1 MMVHSL
7 SEITLKAAGI
17 SAIFVTHDREEAL
30 AISDQIAVMCQGKLE
45 QIGALETVYNHPPSP
60 FVAKFVTQANFL
72 PARRVGKAWATEIG
86 RVILSPTKNRLNFDR
101 GELMLCQE
109 DIGII
114 PDKSSGIV
122 IIGRQFL
129 GKEYYDTLA
138 TPSGKR
144 INARKTLSNSIAVG
158 TKVSLSILAAS
169 QVFSLSSIKPPSVGQ
184 DLAQKDEEFSCFN
197 FGKN

>member
-1 MMVHSL
+1 
-7 SEITLKAAGI
+7 
-17 SAIFVTHDREEAL
+17 
-30 AISDQIAVMCQGKLE
+30 
-45 QIGALETVYNHPPSP
+45 
-60 FVAKFVTQANFL
+60 
-72 PARRVGKAWATEIG
+72 
-86 RVILSPTKNRLNFDR
+86 
-101 GELMLCQE
+101 MLCQE

-114 PDKSSGIV
+114 PDKNSGIV

-129 GKEYYDTLA
+129 GREYYYTLA

-144 INARKTLSNSIAVG
+144 INARTALSNSLAVG

-169 QVFSLSSIKPPSVGQ
+169 QVFPLSSFKPPLVGQ